1 MAALYNETLADKRG
15 LSDERKEL
23 LQASYVYMYAIL
35 KRPQLYSKSPRECIK
50 LVHKQ
55 EHLMQFLWGFEQ
67 DERYY
72 RYEFD
77 IKGCTCPSMDNSEL
91 TGTDLRYFNV
101 DCPIHKV
108 DNNEAWD

>member
-1 MAALYNETLADKRG
+1 MVLFNEQLADNRK
-15 LSDERKEL
+15 LSQERRDL
-23 LQASYVYMYAIL
+23 LQTAYVYLDAII
-35 KRPQLYSKSPRECIK
+35 KRPHLYSKSPKECIE

-55 EHLMQFLWGFEQ
+55 EHLLQFLWGFEQ
-67 DERYY
+67 DTKYY

-77 IKGCTCPSMDNSEL
+77 IKGCTCPTVDNSEL

-108 DNNEAWD
+108 DNNKPW